1 MRIVQGREA
10 DCTKLPQ
17 ELNEEQRTA
26 QELSEE
32 QRTSDVVT
40 SLMVTPNQKFM
51 NIELTFSLAQ
61 FAAARTLLTTDR
73 TAEMTTAG

>member
-1 MRIVQGREA
+1 MPIVQGREA

-17 ELNEEQRTA
+17 ELNEEQRT
-26 QELSEE
+26 
-32 QRTSDVVT
+32 SDVVT
-40 SLMVTPNQKFM
+40 SLTPNQKFM

>member
-1 MRIVQGREA
+1 LPIGCCSRKLAMPIVQGREA

-17 ELNEEQRTA
+17 ELNEEQRT
-26 QELSEE
+26 
-32 QRTSDVVT
+32 SDVVT
-40 SLMVTPNQKFM
+40 SLTPNQKFM

>member
-1 MRIVQGREA
+1 MPIVQGREA

-17 ELNEEQRTA
+17 EL
-26 QELSEE
+26 SEE

-40 SLMVTPNQKFM
+40 SLTPNQKFM

>member
-1 MRIVQGREA
+1 MPIVQGRDA
-10 DCTKLPQ
+10 DCTKLLQ
-17 ELNEEQRTA
+17 ELN
-26 QELSEE
+26 EE

-40 SLMVTPNQKFM
+40 SLTPNQKFM

>member
-1 MRIVQGREA
+1 MPIVQGRDA

-40 SLMVTPNQKFM
+40 SLTPNQKFM

-61 FAAARTLLTTDR
+61 FATARTLLTTDR

>member
-1 MRIVQGREA
+1 MPIVQGRDA

-40 SLMVTPNQKFM
+40 SLTPNQKFM
-51 NIELTFSLAQ
+51 NI
-61 FAAARTLLTTDR
+61 D
-73 TAEMTTAG
+73 